1 MACINRELKVMYIH
15 LPKAGGLFI
24 ENVLKKFY
32 GFETIKFGRNDHDEF
47 NENKNLQ
54 KSTNF
59 KIKPKMMLHLRN
71 KGLIRYH
78 DCDESPV
85 TKEEFETFYKFT
97 IVRNPYDRIVSSFN
111 YLKKTDMINNN
122 STFDKHIFE
131 EETVCDYSYFHSFIS
146 QYDHLLSSDNKIHI
160 NYIGKFENLNEELCT
175 ILKNIGISEIK
186 HKDYLS
192 ENVIVNTSNENKIP
206 YTDYYNEECLQKI
219 NTYFK
224 NDFETFGFKMCKNL
238 DELIEDS
245 KNYIISNEAFIE
257 KNKNLLNKID
267 NTIQLSNGI
276 NLNLVSNTNKIR
288 YLGEFSKTNTNT
300 NTTNNNKLV
309 DFNKIFLEMMQNL
322 KPVKNEKSC
331 IPVYS
336 YN

>member
-24 ENVLKKFY
+24 ERVLRKFY

-47 NENKNLQ
+47 NENKNLK
-54 KSTNF
+54 KSQSF
-59 KIKPKMMLHLRN
+59 KIKDKMMLHLRN

-78 DCDESPV
+78 ECDECPV

-111 YLKKTDMINNN
+111 YLKKTNMIDNNT
-122 STFDKHIFE
+122 TFDKHIFD

-146 QYDHLLSSDNKIHI
+146 QYDHLVSSDNKINI
-160 NYIGKFENLNEELCT
+160 NYIGKFENLNEELCA

-186 HKDYLS
+186 HKEYLS
-192 ENVIVNTSNENKIP
+192 ENIIVNSSNQDKIP
-206 YTDYYNEECLQKI
+206 YTDYYNEESLQKI

-238 DELIEDS
+238 DELIENS
-245 KNYIISNEAFIE
+245 KNYIISDDTFIE

-267 NTIQLSNGI
+267 NTVQLSNGI
-276 NLNLVSNTNKIR
+276 NLNLVSNTNKITYLEETQKPKHNPNIQKQRER
-288 YLGEFSKTNTNT
+288 YKN
-300 NTTNNNKLV
+300 
-309 DFNKIFLEMMQNL
+309 IFLEMIQNL
-322 KPVKNEKSC
+322 KPVKDEKTC

-336 YN
+336 YT

>member
-24 ENVLKKFY
+24 ERVLKKFY

-78 DCDESPV
+78 ECDECPV

-111 YLKKTDMINNN
+111 YLKKTEMINN

-131 EETVCDYSYFHSFIS
+131 EETVSDYSYFHSFIS

-257 KNKNLLNKID
+257 KNKNLLNQID

-276 NLNLVSNTNKIR
+276 NLNLVSNTNKIK
-288 YLGEFSKTNTNT
+288 YLGEFSKTNT

-309 DFNKIFLEMMQNL
+309 DFKKIFLEMMQNL
-322 KPVKNEKSC
+322 KPVKNEKTC

-336 YN
+336 YT